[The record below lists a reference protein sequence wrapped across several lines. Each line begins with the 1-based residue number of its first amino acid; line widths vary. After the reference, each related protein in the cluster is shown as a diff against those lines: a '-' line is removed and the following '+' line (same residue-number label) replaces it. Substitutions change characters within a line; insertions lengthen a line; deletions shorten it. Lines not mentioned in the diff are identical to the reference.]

1 MSMFEWLFEMN
12 NPGPTGDF
20 ERGHYRLNWPR
31 IWIIIAGL
39 SSLLFVGFVIYIGP
53 FNRFLHFDTINA
65 VLLTGLIISYLLVSY
80 YIYPKPNLDNL
91 GFLGFI
97 DNPFRYTDDINRY
110 LLWSQ
115 IILFPG
121 KILAIPIVNL
131 WFILIALKN
140 EKNTID

>member
-1 MSMFEWLFEMN
+1 MSIFEWLFEMN
-12 NPGPTGDF
+12 SPGPTGDF
-20 ERGHYRLNWPR
+20 ESGHHRLNWPR
-31 IWIIIAGL
+31 IWIVIAGL

-53 FNRFLHFDTINA
+53 FNRFLHFDAINA
-65 VLLTGLIISYLLVSY
+65 VLLTGLIIGYLLVSY

-131 WFILIALKN
+131 WFIFIALKN